1 MKRGGG
7 YNSGRDDPRKRRNHH
22 ETEKASCPHPDWRGA
37 DGVPDSL
44 RTAGCPLRL
53 VLWGRQRQRLPG
65 QRRESGGGVPGQ
77 KSQIVRWFRLDDGDV
92 TTTDRSR
99 KALEEAVGKLDA
111 ATMMDADKNEL
122 NATVQNAMNGVAKNQ
137 LPQDKYSGMCIDVI
151 KLSPTSADAAPAIPD
166 DTRNLY
172 WAQYAR
178 GDGSTFG
185 EGGRPNQNPPETG
198 LETYESELKEYWFV
212 KNNIGN
218 RKDDSKVDL
227 FAGTFTKNGET
238 YLAVVAIWEL
248 GW

>member
-1 MKRGGG
+1 MKRKKFLALALAGVLTAVTLTACAPLDALYDWFFGGG
-7 YNSGRDDPRKRRNHH
+7 SGS
-22 ETEKASCPHPDWRGA
+22 ASRGN
-37 DGVPDSL
+37 GVN
-44 RTAGCPLRL
+44 L
-53 VLWGRQRQRLPG
+53 V
-65 QRRESGGGVPGQ
+65 EVSPGQ
-77 KSQIVRWFRLDDGDV
+77 KSQIVHWFRLNDDDV
-92 TTTDRSR
+92 FTDRSR